1 MDWVTRNC
9 VGLSI
14 ITNTNYPNRSFV
26 LLPWLAHAWQQIC
39 RAKSV
44 VFKIALTTFRL
55 AIANLKTP
63 GVSRSCEPE
72 YHWLRWSSLRLQ
84 GSTLRYPFSFSKL
97 QRGEPRG
104 GYSDLEKLTGVRD
117 RKLPLIK
124 YYSVRDDIAAGG
136 FLNKTEGIQRFRPMT
151 VAKEVLAIANTP
163 RYKR

>member
-14 ITNTNYPNRSFV
+14 ITNTNYSNRSFV
-26 LLPWLAHAWQQIC
+26 LLPWLSHGWQQIC

-72 YHWLRWSSLRLQ
+72 YHWLRWSYLRLQ

-104 GYSDLEKLTGVRD
+104 GYSDWKKLRGC
-117 RKLPLIK
+117 
-124 YYSVRDDIAAGG
+124 
-136 FLNKTEGIQRFRPMT
+136 
-151 VAKEVLAIANTP
+151 
-163 RYKR
+163 